1 MTPEQITAWT
11 GIGTM
16 IGLIAVG
23 IMNRFDAR
31 KQSRVSN
38 SIHTLV
44 NSQMS
49 NQLRINMLQAR
60 QIADMTTDPD
70 RKKIAI
76 DVAAEATRLYD
87 EHQRKQ
93 AVVDSETQP

>member
-1 MTPEQITAWT
+1 
-11 GIGTM
+11 M